1 MGKKKK
7 KEIVKPWCYYCDR
20 VFDDEKILIQHQ
32 KAKHFK
38 CSLCGKKLS
47 TAGGLVI
54 HGYQVHKETIDKV
67 PFAKPGRESTDV
79 NVFGMY
85 GIPEDLEAP

>member
-32 KAKHFK
+32 KAKVSYAHFGARRA
-38 CSLCGKKLS
+38 S
-47 TAGGLVI
+47 V
-54 HGYQVHKETIDKV
+54 
-67 PFAKPGRESTDV
+67 
-79 NVFGMY
+79 
-85 GIPEDLEAP
+85 